1 MSGLYCDFISYMY
14 YMTNYLEQTRRESR
28 GQYKYSVECD
38 KIKNDPTLINVLD
51 GNVRPKHT
59 MVINAVVKEFHNKI
73 VVKIGKT
80 NALVHQEYN
89 ISKKLIDAGVH
100 GFIHI
105 DCLFRC
111 KNNLEKYKIGQQI
124 DKDTFQL
131 CDSNGNDNIDVII
144 MPFIG
149 KGITLKNYLV
159 DAIKYKKILKQVVEN
174 LFNAFAK
181 TGFVHG
187 DLHFG
192 NILIDDNGEPIIMD
206 FDTGIIVNSS
216 TSQWGFWA
224 DLFRIIGIVI
234 ERSFPS
240 NPKSYM
246 VSNAITIS
254 TIINNIMYSNVS
266 IDMFAKQVQTIIS
279 LIEASE
285 VTIRDNESNQMVYD
299 PNIFGGKQKM
309 SRKKKK

>member
-1 MSGLYCDFISYMY
+1 
-14 YMTNYLEQTRRESR
+14 
-28 GQYKYSVECD
+28 
-38 KIKNDPTLINVLD
+38 
-51 GNVRPKHT
+51 
-59 MVINAVVKEFHNKI
+59 
-73 VVKIGKT
+73 
-80 NALVHQEYN
+80 
-89 ISKKLIDAGVH
+89 
-100 GFIHI
+100 
-105 DCLFRC
+105 
-111 KNNLEKYKIGQQI
+111 
-124 DKDTFQL
+124 
-131 CDSNGNDNIDVII
+131 

-149 KGITLKNYLV
+149 KGITLNNYLV

-174 LFNAFAK
+174 LFSAFVK

-206 FDTGIIVNSS
+206 FDTSIFVKSS

-246 VSNAITIS
+246 VSNAITIL
-254 TIINNIMYSNVS
+254 TIINNTMYSTVS
-266 IDMFAKQVQTIIS
+266 IDMFTKQVQTIIS

-285 VTIRDNESNQMVYD
+285 ITIRDNKSKQMVYD
-299 PNIFGGKQKM
+299 PNIFGGIGRM

>member
-1 MSGLYCDFISYMY
+1 MS
-14 YMTNYLEQTRRESR
+14 NYLEQTRRESR

-38 KIKNDPTLINVLD
+38 KIKNDPTIINVLD

-59 MVINAVVKEFHNKI
+59 MVINAIVKEFHNKI
-73 VVKIGKT
+73 VVKIGKS
-80 NALVHQEYN
+80 NELVRQEYN

-105 DCLFRC
+105 DCLFSC

-124 DKDTFQL
+124 DEDSFQVCDT
-131 CDSNGNDNIDVII
+131 NGIYNVDVLV

-149 KGITLKNYLV
+149 KGITLNIYLV
-159 DAIKYKKILKQVVEN
+159 DEIKYKKILKQVVEN
-174 LFNAFAK
+174 LFSAFIK

-192 NILIDDNGEPIIMD
+192 NILIDVNGEPIIMD
-206 FDTGIIVNSS
+206 FDTSIFVKSS

-246 VSNAITIS
+246 VSNAITIL
-254 TIINNIMYSNVS
+254 TIINNTMYSNVS
-266 IDMFAKQVQTIIS
+266 IDMFTKQVQTIVS
-279 LIEASE
+279 LIESSE
-285 VTIRDNESNQMVYD
+285 IIIRDNKSKQMVYD
-299 PNIFGGKQKM
+299 PNIFGGIGRT

>member
-1 MSGLYCDFISYMY
+1 MS
-14 YMTNYLEQTRRESR
+14 NYLEQTRRETR

-38 KIKNDPTLINVLD
+38 KIKNDPTIINVLD

-59 MVINAVVKEFHNKI
+59 MVINAVVKKFNNKI
-73 VVKIGKT
+73 VVKIGKS
-80 NALVHQEYN
+80 NELVRQEYN
-89 ISKKLIDAGVH
+89 ISKKLIDADVN

-105 DCLFRC
+105 DCLFSC

-124 DKDTFQL
+124 DEDSFQV
-131 CDSNGNDNIDVII
+131 CDSNGNYNVDVLV

-149 KGITLKNYLV
+149 KGITLNNYLV

-174 LFNAFAK
+174 LFSAFVK

-206 FDTGIIVNSS
+206 FDTSIFVKSS

-246 VSNAITIS
+246 VSNAITIL
-254 TIINNIMYSNVS
+254 TIINNTMYSTVS
-266 IDMFAKQVQTIIS
+266 IDMFTKQVQTIIS

-285 VTIRDNESNQMVYD
+285 ITIRDNKSKQMVYD
-299 PNIFGGKQKM
+299 PNIFGGIGRM

>member
-1 MSGLYCDFISYMY
+1 MS
-14 YMTNYLEQTRRESR
+14 NYLEQTRRESR
-28 GQYKYSVECD
+28 GQYKYSVDCD
-38 KIKNDPTLINVLD
+38 KIKNDPTTLTVLN
-51 GNVRPKHT
+51 GNVRAKHT

-80 NALVHQEYN
+80 NALVRQEYN

-100 GFIHI
+100 GFIRM
-105 DCLFRC
+105 DCVFSC
-111 KNNLEKYKIGQQI
+111 KNSIEKYKIGEQI
-124 DKDTFQL
+124 DEDTFQL

-174 LFNAFAK
+174 LFSAFSK

-187 DLHFG
+187 DMHFG
-192 NILIDDNGEPIIMD
+192 NILIDDDGEPIIMD
-206 FDTGIIVNSS
+206 FDTSVFVSQS
-216 TSQWGFWA
+216 VSQWGFWA

-246 VSNAITIS
+246 VSNAITIL
-254 TIINNIMYSNVS
+254 TIINNTMYSNVS

-285 VTIRDNESNQMVYD
+285 ITIIDNESKQMVYD